1 MSLCGTWDSLSSS
14 TIAKRE
20 RPKEANP
27 TNRAAGASA
36 PDGESA
42 PLPRMASP
50 LLTTMPTIL
59 TINSGSSSLKLG
71 LYLADSTAVAKPQI
85 LYRGATDAIGK
96 AGGSL
101 TITDAAGKTIHRE
114 DASHDSQSSA
124 FAHAAQKL
132 HQLSGTPPDA
142 IGYRVVHGGP
152 HLVEHCYITPQV
164 LDTLRA
170 ATHYAPL
177 HIPAALALIDA
188 ASKLYP
194 QVPAFACFDT
204 AFHTTMPAEASTYA
218 IPARF
223 REQGVRRYGFHGLSY
238 ESIVASLGASFGAV
252 PAPAIPARLVV
263 AHLGNGASL
272 CAIANGRS
280 VDTSMGLTPTGGIP
294 MGTRTGDLDPGV
306 VLFLAR
312 SGNLD
317 SNALESLLN
326 HDSGLAGLSSEVN
339 TPGISDLRELTA
351 AADQGSATANQA
363 IAIFCRAIAKTVAS
377 YAAVLGG
384 LDALVFTGGIGE
396 HSALVREQVCRQLAF
411 LGLAIDPE
419 ANQRHANTIS
429 RQASPIKVQIIPADE
444 DGRIAHHVRTWWPAG
459 GPGEAAEGA

>member
-1 MSLCGTWDSLSSS
+1 M
-14 TIAKRE
+14 
-20 RPKEANP
+20 
-27 TNRAAGASA
+27 
-36 PDGESA
+36 
-42 PLPRMASP
+42 
-50 LLTTMPTIL
+50 TIL

-71 LYLADSTAVAKPQI
+71 LYRVDDDGRTKDPQL

-96 AGGSL
+96 SGGSL

-124 FAHAAQKL
+124 FEHAARKL
-132 HQLSGTPPDA
+132 QQLSGTGPAA

-152 HLVEHCYITPQV
+152 HLVEHCRITPQV
-164 LDTLRA
+164 LSTLRA

-177 HIPAALALIDA
+177 HIPAALTLIDT
-188 ASKLYP
+188 ASNLYP

-238 ESIVASLGASFGAV
+238 ESIVAAL
-252 PAPAIPARLVV
+252 APAIPPRLVV

-272 CAIANGRS
+272 CAIAKGRS

-312 SGNLD
+312 AGHLD
-317 SNALESLLN
+317 LNALESLLN
-326 HDSGLAGLSSEVN
+326 HDSGLKGLSSEGK
-339 TPGISDLRELTA
+339 TDGISDLRELTA
-351 AADQGSATANQA
+351 AADQGSAAANQAIAAQA
-363 IAIFCRAIAKTVAS
+363 IAIFCRSIAKTVAS
-377 YAAVLGG
+377 YAAVLDG

-411 LGLAIDPE
+411 LGINLDAD
-419 ANQRHANTIS
+419 ANQRHATTIS
-429 RQASPIKVQIIPADE
+429 QQNSPISARILPADE
-444 DGRIAHHVRTWWPAG
+444 DGRIAHHVSALL
-459 GPGEAAEGA
+459 AQ